1 MIEEIKPI
9 AIDDS
14 EFENREKYMLT
25 KILAFLVSEHSDPMN
40 RIPDSNVEC
49 PFYKVETVKILME
62 VKQLILEKIG
72 FENGKFQY

>member
-1 MIEEIKPI
+1 M

-14 EFENREKYMLT
+14 EFENREKYILT
-25 KILAFLVSEHSDPMN
+25 KILAFLVSDPMN

-49 PFYKVETVKILME
+49 PFYKLETVRILME

-72 FENGKFQY
+72 FENRKFQY